1 MVDII
6 FLVPIVLLAV
16 DDIMNKFKDLKIDK
30 GMKRTSFI
38 TPAMKEL
45 LIPSEGTY
53 NLFQDGLARLQKG
66 DKSFFDLQT
75 FPHVGDIVAGLE
87 GDFTLFKVK
96 CIDWAKN
103 NEVRIAPKNEVGYP
117 ITKLY
122 PICISNEILIRLGFY
137 WDKRFNKFRLRLKD
151 FRNIDIEKSSFSMIG
166 YIREI
171 GPILYLHE
179 LQAVLRIYNIDQ
191 GIIDQKLLV
200 DRSLHKVD
208 WVNNKI

>member
-1 MVDII
+1 
-6 FLVPIVLLAV
+6 
-16 DDIMNKFKDLKIDK
+16 
-30 GMKRTSFI
+30 MKRTSFI

-53 NLFQDGLARLQKG
+53 SLFPDGLARLQKG
-66 DKSFFDLQT
+66 DKSFFGLQT

-87 GDFTLFKVK
+87 GAFTLFKVK
-96 CIDWAKN
+96 SIIWAKN
-103 NEVRIAPKNEVGYP
+103 NEVRIAPKGENGYP

-122 PICISNEILIRLGFY
+122 PICISNEILIRLGFKFDEKY
-137 WDKRFNKFRLRLKD
+137 NKFRLRLKG
-151 FRNIDIEKSSFSMIG
+151 FRNIDIEKSSSSMIG

-191 GIIDQKLLV
+191 GILDNKLWV
-200 DRSLHKVD
+200 DNSLPEVD
-208 WVNNKI
+208 WVNK